1 MFCSNCGK
9 QIEDGAAFCSGCGT
23 RLNSQTQSTVQIPLG
38 VEATV
43 YQQPVQ
49 QQINQQP
56 ATAKSATKKGR
67 TIGIVL
73 LVCFVLAIMGGSA
86 NGSFERYITEGIGLD
101 DLVTI
106 LLDAGLLIGG
116 IYLII
121 KNKKQ

>member
-23 RLNSQTQSTVQIPLG
+23 SLNSQQAAQTPQP
-38 VEATV
+38 V
-43 YQQPVQ
+43 YQQPINQQPVQ
-49 QQINQQP
+49 QP
-56 ATAKSATKKGR
+56 TSGKSATKKGR

-86 NGSFERYITEGIGLD
+86 NGSFERYITEGVGLD
-101 DLVTI
+101 DIVTI

-116 IYLII
+116 IYMII

>member
-23 RLNSQTQSTVQIPLG
+23 SLNSQPQPNVQTPPP
-38 VEATV
+38 V
-43 YQQPVQ
+43 YQQPITQQPV